1 VINFNDVTSTNSAYT
16 NLMLLR
22 LFYRATAVNMAV
34 GTLQL
39 CQTAQVSA
47 KQQMFSIIK
56 DDKQW

>member
-1 VINFNDVTSTNSAYT
+1 
-16 NLMLLR
+16 MLLG